1 MRVLP
6 PLVAIILVSC
16 GDTAPP
22 SFTSEPGI
30 TGVSGS
36 TGTGGTV
43 ASTSST
49 GLGDDSAG
57 SAASTS
63 TGILRDVGTAEDFG
77 PVQPPGCQGKVDLLF
92 VISRL
97 GTMKT
102 EQEQLVA
109 SFPGFVDTIR
119 NTLGDFDV
127 HIMVANPDG
136 TWPGWTCETAP
147 KGCPMNYPDCSPGAG
162 YQCGVFPDLM
172 KSCDQVLGA
181 GLTFNV
187 GPGAANE
194 RCDLFGGN
202 SYIISGEPDLD
213 HALECIAK
221 VGWAGKDPP
230 MGEAVVAA
238 LSYKLNKGDGCNAGF
253 LRDDALL
260 VVTFIS
266 DTDDSASFT
275 WPYQW
280 YDTIIAAKKDPSA
293 VVMLG
298 VVPQPYVEGQ
308 PKIPFC
314 TYDSDPEHGGKIRDL
329 IDMFPFR
336 AYGDTCASSYAPF
349 FEDAASLIGEACGS
363 FVPQ

>member
-6 PLVAIILVSC
+6 LAAAVLVSC
-16 GDTAPP
+16 GDNSTP

-30 TGVSGS
+30 TSVSGS
-36 TGTGGTV
+36 TGSSGTG
-43 ASTSST
+43 ASTTST
-49 GLGDDSAG
+49 GPGDDSAG

-63 TGILRDVGTAEDFG
+63 TGILRDVGAAEDFG
-77 PVQPPGCQGKVDLLF
+77 PSQPPGCQGKVDLLF

-97 GTMKT
+97 GTMIT

-109 SFPGFVDTIR
+109 SFPGFVDTIKD
-119 NTLGDFDV
+119 TLADFDV

-136 TWPGWTCETAP
+136 TWPGWTCETSP
-147 KGCPMNYPDCSPGAG
+147 KGCPMNSPDCSPGAG
-162 YQCGVFPDLM
+162 YQCGIFPDLM
-172 KSCDQVLGA
+172 KSCDEVLGA

-221 VGWAGKDPP
+221 VGWAGPDPP
-230 MGEAVVAA
+230 LGEAMVAA
-238 LSYKLNKGDGCNAGF
+238 LSHDLNKDGGCNAGF
-253 LRDDALL
+253 LRKDALL

-266 DTDDSASFT
+266 DTADEASST

-280 YDTIIAAKKDPSA
+280 YDAIITAKQDSSA

-298 VVPQPYVEGQ
+298 VVPQLLVEGR
-308 PKIPFC
+308 PKVPGC
-314 TYDSDPEHGGKIRDL
+314 TYEYPFEMPGKLRDL
-329 IDMFPFR
+329 IDMFPFH
-336 AYGDTCASSYAPF
+336 AYGDTCATSYAPF
-349 FEDAASLIGEACGS
+349 FEDAAGLIGEACGS